1 MNYYYITGASK
12 GIGKALVEHLLQD
25 PSNKVIGISRSRDME
40 HANYEHMSLDLSN
53 IDEVSTFRFMP
64 HHDAKRLVLINNA
77 GALGAVKPVGR
88 LSAHPIAYTYN
99 LNLVAPSVLIDNFIH
114 AYASFPAEKIIVNV
128 SSGAGKY
135 PIDGWSVYCASK
147 AGLDMFSR
155 VVSEEQKINKGDFRI
170 FSIAPG
176 VVDTGMQEQI
186 RSADKVDFS
195 RIEDFINY
203 KTSGQLSDPKL
214 VADKFFRILARAG
227 SIEETVIS
235 VRDFD

>member
-12 GIGKALVEHLLQD
+12 GIGKALVEHLLKD

-40 HANYEHMSLDLSN
+40 HANYEHVSVDLSN
-53 IDEVSTFRFMP
+53 IDEAESFRFMP
-64 HHDAKRLVLINNA
+64 HHDAKKLVLINNA
-77 GALGAVKPVGR
+77 GALGTVKPVGK
-88 LSAHPIAYTYN
+88 LTAHAIAYTYN
-99 LNLVAPSVLIDNFIH
+99 LNLVAPSVLINNFMH
-114 AYASFPAEKIIVNV
+114 AYSSFKAEKMIVNL

-135 PIDGWSVYCASK
+135 PIDGWSIYCTSK

-155 VVSEEQKINKGDFRI
+155 VVAEEQKINKGDFKI

-176 VVDTGMQEQI
+176 VVDTGMQDHI
-186 RSADKVDFS
+186 RTVDKMDFS

-203 KTSGQLSDPKL
+203 KVSGQLSDPKL
-214 VADKFFRILARAG
+214 LAEKLFRILANAD

-235 VRDFD
+235 VRDFE